1 MSVQPETEWLQ
12 QFFDGKP
19 LPDTKLFQ
27 VYAKLRSLLTTTP
40 NMAEFRAHRLFL
52 AQHMTVAADMLAA
65 RGRSVDEH
73 EEPH

>member
-40 NMAEFRAHRLFL
+40 IWPSSELTVFFL
-52 AQHMTVAADMLAA
+52 P
-65 RGRSVDEH
+65 SI
-73 EEPH
+73 